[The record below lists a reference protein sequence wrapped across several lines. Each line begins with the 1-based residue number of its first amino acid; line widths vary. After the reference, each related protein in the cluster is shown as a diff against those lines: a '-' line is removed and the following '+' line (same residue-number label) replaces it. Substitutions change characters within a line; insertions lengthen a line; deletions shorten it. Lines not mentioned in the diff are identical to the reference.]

1 MSLASGQIDLTWTE
15 QDGMTRTLKAV
26 NVDASV
32 VPDPS
37 IPVLPTPSITGVDPA
52 SGTAGGHVWLTGDFT
67 GVTDVAF
74 GTVSASGLAVIDSS
88 TIELVVPE
96 GLSGRS
102 CRSRRPTAGQLGDKR
117 RPVRDR
123 HHTRGFHRPAGLGG
137 TRTAQARRRRRAC
150 RSRGL

>member
-96 GLSGRS
+96 GLSGQIVQITATNRWAARRQATSRS
-102 CRSRRPTAGQLGDKR
+102 GSTSHQGIPPASR
-117 RPVRDR
+117 
-123 HHTRGFHRPAGLGG
+123 TRGNQNGAG
-137 TRTAQARRRRRAC
+137 
-150 RSRGL
+150 SRVHD